1 MLQHVPSKLQ
11 KQNLSITTNFIYG
24 GYFIMACNN
33 KKSKGYFTKNI
44 LAKFAKAI
52 IAAKEAVKAGT
63 DLVVRISN
71 KNSKMGEVAS
81 VSLVPFFSCP
91 GVCKETCG
99 KKCYAAKLANLRPA
113 VLYSYAINQALVMYR
128 PEIYWASVDL
138 ACKAVKYFRFHV
150 AGDILNY
157 EYFENM
163 IQIARNNPT
172 TEILVFTKQYEIV
185 NKWIDIN
192 GSIPENMHLLFSGW
206 ENLTPNNPHKLPETN
221 IFKTEDEI
229 KENWKICGGNCFKC
243 ACRGVGCWQAKTG
256 ETIAFKLH

>member
-1 MLQHVPSKLQ
+1 
-11 KQNLSITTNFIYG
+11 
-24 GYFIMACNN
+24 MARNN
-33 KKSKGYFTKNI
+33 KKSKGYFTKDI

-91 GVCKETCG
+91 GVCKNTCG
-99 KKCYAAKLANLRPA
+99 KKCYAAKIANLRPS
-113 VLYSYAINQALVMYR
+113 VLYSYAINQALAIYR
-128 PEIYWASVDL
+128 PDIYWPSIDL
-138 ACKAVKYFRFHV
+138 TCKAVKFFRFHV
-150 AGDILNY
+150 SGDILNY

-172 TEILVFTKQYEIV
+172 TEILVFTKKYDIV
-185 NKWIDIN
+185 NKWIDCN
-192 GSIPENMHLLFSGW
+192 GSLPENMHLLFSGW
-206 ENLTPNNPHKLPETN
+206 DNLVPVNPHKLPETN
-221 IFKTEDEI
+221 VFKTEDEI
-229 KENWKICGGNCFKC
+229 KENWKICGGNCFNC

-256 ETIAFKLH
+256 DTIAFKLH